1 MLSGAAVSLLSLL
14 RKHEFNRTA
23 IQQLHS
29 HLIFASVH
37 ADCTSTPTILTLWN
51 SVLRHYS
58 LGSFPQE
65 ALFLFQHLQRRLR
78 PGFFFDSFAYSFLIK
93 AAANLTQP
101 SIGKQ
106 VHSLSFKSGFHSHV
120 YVQTA
125 LVDMYV
131 NCQCL
136 VESKNVF
143 DEMPRR
149 NSVTWNVLITGLIKW
164 GELGFAQ
171 AVFNA
176 MPEKNVVSW
185 TSIIDGYTRTGKFNE
200 ALLLFREMAVSEGI
214 KPSEVTLLTIFPAV
228 WNLGHLKSCQML
240 HAYGEKSGINSF
252 DIRVMNSLVDAYSKC
267 GSINYASKVFDDI
280 SYERRN
286 LVSWTSIISGFAMH
300 GMAKEASNGFR
311 MMQSANVKPNH
322 ITFLSVLHACSH
334 GGLVDEGIEFFGKMV
349 HGFGL
354 QPNIKHYG
362 CLIDMLGRAGRLE
375 EAERMGL
382 EIPNEIS
389 NVVIWRT
396 LLGACSFH
404 GNAELGQRVMQ
415 KIMELERTYG
425 GDYVLLSN
433 IFVDNGRYID
443 SEEVRRLMDEEN
455 AQKVPGFSFG

>member
-1 MLSGAAVSLLSLL
+1 MVKPLVQERMLSGAAVSLLSLV
-14 RKHEFNRTA
+14 RKHELKRTA

-37 ADCTSTPTILTLWN
+37 ADCTSTPIVLTLWN

-65 ALFLFQHLQRRLR
+65 ALFLFQHLQRILR

-106 VHSLSFKSGFHSHV
+106 
-120 YVQTA
+120 
-125 LVDMYV
+125 
-131 NCQCL
+131 
-136 VESKNVF
+136 NVF
-143 DEMPRR
+143 DEMPSR

-164 GELGFAQ
+164 GELGFAR

-185 TSIIDGYTRTGKFNE
+185 TGIIDGYTRTGKFNE

-267 GSINYASKVFDDI
+267 GSINYASKAFDDI
-280 SYERRN
+280 SDERRN

-311 MMQSANVKPNH
+311 MMQNANVKPNQ
-322 ITFLSVLHACSH
+322 ITFLSVLHGCSH
-334 GGLVDEGIEFFGKMV
+334 GGLVDEGVEFFGKMV
-349 HGFGL
+349 HDFGL

-362 CLIDMLGRAGRLE
+362 SLIDMLGRAGRLE
-375 EAERMGL
+375 EAERMAL

-389 NVVIWRT
+389 NNVVIWRT

-415 KIMELERTYG
+415 KILEVERTYG

-455 AQKVPGFSFG
+455 AQKVPAFSFA